1 MSGGNLQWDVDGFGN
16 HVTTGGAVE
25 KFEADRVYRIS
36 SHIFLFN
43 KTGVYE
49 KKQSIG
55 FKRSCSIEANL
66 LYCTVNIIA
75 P

>member
-1 MSGGNLQWDVDGFGN
+1 MSGGDLQWDVDGFGN
-16 HVTTGGAVE
+16 HVTTGGAIE

-49 KKQSIG
+49 TIH
-55 FKRSCSIEANL
+55 
-66 LYCTVNIIA
+66 
-75 P
+75 